1 MKSYTTARDNRN
13 MHELR
18 ARFDA
23 QRAAS
28 RKRSPGFE
36 ERKDAL
42 RRLEQ
47 SLLKH
52 KSDIIAAISQDFGG
66 RAAEE
71 TLTLELFPVLN
82 EIRHAL
88 RHLPGWMD
96 PCRAPVS
103 WQFWPGRAKIMYRP
117 LGVAGII
124 SPWNYPVFLSLG
136 PLVGALAAGNHV
148 MLKPSEFA
156 PATSQLTQSLM
167 AELYPADYVSVELGG
182 VNTAAEFAGLPFDH
196 LLFTGST
203 RVGKLVMKSAG
214 ENLTPVTLELGG
226 KSPALIHPS
235 YPLGRAARRIAMGK
249 LYNAGQT
256 CVAPDYLL
264 LPQEHKDQ
272 FLSETRRAVELLYP
286 RLVESRDYTRIV
298 TEQHYRRLVGIVED
312 ARQKGAEVLQINP
325 VKEDCNPANR
335 VFPPT
340 LLWNVTDNMQVMQEE
355 VFGPVLPLVL
365 YRNMEEAIEYV
376 NARPHPLA
384 FYYFDHSGSRIRQV
398 LRETV
403 AGGVTVNDCIF
414 HVGQSNLPFGGIGP
428 SGMGR
433 YHGFSG
439 FETFSQKQ
447 GVFVQGR
454 WSPLSL
460 LRPPYG
466 LRARWILR
474 FLVGA

>member
-1 MKSYTTARDNRN
+1 VKSYTTARDNRI
-13 MHELR
+13 MHGLQ
-18 ARFDA
+18 ARLNA
-23 QRAAS
+23 QRAAF

-36 ERKDAL
+36 ERKGAL

-52 KSDIIAAISQDFGG
+52 KSDIIDAISQDFGG

-82 EIRHAL
+82 EIRHAV
-88 RHLPGWMD
+88 RHLRSWME
-96 PCRAPVS
+96 PCRTPVS
-103 WQFWPGRAKIMYRP
+103 WQFWPGRAKVIYRA
-117 LGVAGII
+117 LGVVGII

-136 PLVGALAAGNHV
+136 PLVGALAAGNHC

-156 PATSQLTQSLM
+156 PATSQLTHALI
-167 AELYPADYVSVELGG
+167 AELYPAEYVSVELGG
-182 VNTAAEFAGLPFDH
+182 VDTAAEFANLPFDH

-203 RVGKLVMKSAG
+203 RVGKLVMKAAS

-264 LPQEHKDQ
+264 LPLEHKAE
-272 FLSETRRAVELLYP
+272 FLSETRRAVESLYP
-286 RLVESRDYTRIV
+286 RLVDSRDYTRIL
-298 TEQHYRRLVGIVED
+298 TGQHYQRLAGLVED
-312 ARQKGAEVLQINP
+312 ARQKGAEVMQINP
-325 VKEDCNPANR
+325 AQEDCNAANR

-340 LLWNVTDNMQVMQEE
+340 LLWNIGDNMRVMQDEI
-355 VFGPVLPLVL
+355 FGPVLPIVL
-365 YRNMEEAIEYV
+365 YRDLEEAIGYL
-376 NARPHPLA
+376 NDRPHPLA
-384 FYYFDHSGSRIRQV
+384 LYYFDHSGGRIRHV

-414 HVGQSNLPFGGIGP
+414 HVGQSNLPFGGVGP

-466 LRARWILR
+466 QRARWILR

>member
-1 MKSYTTARDNRN
+1 MQV
-13 MHELR
+13 LR

-23 QRAAS
+23 QRAAF
-28 RKRSPGFE
+28 RKRSPGFG
-36 ERKDAL
+36 ERQDAL

-88 RHLPGWMD
+88 RHLRSWME

-103 WQFWPGRAKIMYRP
+103 WQFWPGRAKVIFRP

-124 SPWNYPVFLSLG
+124 APWNYPVFLSFG

-167 AELYPADYVSVELGG
+167 AELFPADYVSVELGEAD
-182 VNTAAEFAGLPFDH
+182 TAAEFAALPFDH

-203 RVGKLVMKSAG
+203 HVGKLVMKAAA

-235 YPLGRAARRIAMGK
+235 YPLARAASRIAMGK

-264 LPQEHKDQ
+264 LPQQHQEQ
-272 FLSETRRAVELLYP
+272 FLSEVRHAVETLYP
-286 RLVESRDYTRIV
+286 RLVDSRDYTRIV
-298 TEQHYRRLVGIVED
+298 TERHYRRLEALVED
-312 ARQKGAEVLQINP
+312 ARQKGAAVLQINP
-325 VKEDCNPANR
+325 AKEDCNPTNR

-340 LLWNVTDNMQVMQEE
+340 LLWNVADSMQVMQEE
-355 VFGPVLPLVL
+355 IFGPVLAIVL
-365 YRNMEEAIEYV
+365 YRDLDEAIEYV

-384 FYYFDHSGSRIRQV
+384 LYYFDHSGRRIRKV
-398 LRETV
+398 LQEAV

-433 YHGFSG
+433 YHGFNG
-439 FETFSQKQ
+439 FETFSHKQ

-454 WSPLSL
+454 WSSLSL

-466 LRARWILR
+466 QRARWILR
-474 FLVGA
+474 FLLGA

>member
-1 MKSYTTARDNRN
+1 
-13 MHELR
+13 MHGLR

-23 QRAAS
+23 QRAAF

-36 ERKDAL
+36 ERLNAL

-52 KSDIIAAISQDFGG
+52 KNDIIDAISLDFGG
-66 RAAEE
+66 RAPEE
-71 TLTLELFPVLN
+71 TLALELFPVLN
-82 EIRHAL
+82 EIRHAIGHL
-88 RHLPGWMD
+88 RDWME

-103 WQFWPGRAKIMYRP
+103 FQFWPGRARVIYRP
-117 LGVAGII
+117 LGVVGII

-156 PATSQLTQSLM
+156 PAISQLTQALI
-167 AELYPADYVSVELGG
+167 AELCPADYVSVELGEADA
-182 VNTAAEFAGLPFDH
+182 AAEFGGLPFDH

-203 RVGKLVMKSAG
+203 RVGKLVMRAAA

-226 KSPALIHPS
+226 KSPALVHPS
-235 YPLGRAARRIAMGK
+235 YPIGRAADRIAMGK

-264 LPQEHKDQ
+264 LPRGRQDQ
-272 FLSETRRAVELLYP
+272 FLTEFRRAAETYYP
-286 RLVESRDYTRIV
+286 RLVDSHDYTRIV
-298 TEQHYRRLVGIVED
+298 TERHYLRLAGLVAD
-312 ARQKGAEVLQINP
+312 ARQKGAEALEVNP
-325 VKEDCNPANR
+325 AKEDCNSANR

-340 LLWNVTDNMQVMQEE
+340 LLWNVEDAMGVMQEE
-355 VFGPVLPLVL
+355 IFGPVLPIVF
-365 YRNMEEAIEYV
+365 YRDLEEAIGYV

-384 FYYFDHSGSRIRQV
+384 FYYFDQSGSRSRKV
-398 LRETV
+398 LDETM
-403 AGGVTVNDCIF
+403 AGGVTINDCIF
-414 HVGQSNLPFGGIGP
+414 HVGQSNLPFGGVGA

-439 FETFSQKQ
+439 FETFSHKQ

-454 WSPLSL
+454 WSSLSL
-460 LRPPYG
+460 IRPPYG
-466 LRARWILR
+466 PRSRSILR

>member
-1 MKSYTTARDNRN
+1 MQG
-13 MHELR
+13 LR
-18 ARFDA
+18 ARLDA
-23 QRAAS
+23 QRAAF
-28 RKRSPGFE
+28 RKRSPGFG
-36 ERKDAL
+36 ERQDAL

-52 KSDIIAAISQDFGG
+52 KSDIINAISQDFGG

-88 RHLPGWMD
+88 GHLRSWME

-103 WQFWPGRAKIMYRP
+103 WQFWPGRARVIYRP

-167 AELYPADYVSVELGG
+167 AELYPADYVSVELGEA
-182 VNTAAEFAGLPFDH
+182 NTAAEFAALPFDH

-203 RVGKLVMKSAG
+203 RVGKLVMKAAG
-214 ENLTPVTLELGG
+214 ENLTQVTLELGG
-226 KSPALIHPS
+226 KSPALIHSS
-235 YPLGRAARRIAMGK
+235 YPLARAASRIAMGK

-264 LPQEHKDQ
+264 LPQQHQDQ
-272 FLSETRRAVELLYP
+272 FLSEARRAVETLYP
-286 RLVESRDYTRIV
+286 RLVDSRDYTRIV
-298 TEQHYRRLVGIVED
+298 TERHYRRLEGLVED
-312 ARQKGAEVLQINP
+312 ARQKGASVLQINP
-325 VKEDCNPANR
+325 AKEDCNPANR

-340 LLWNVTDNMQVMQEE
+340 LLWNVADTMQVMQEE
-355 VFGPVLPLVL
+355 IFGPVLAIVL
-365 YRNMEEAIEYV
+365 YRDLDEAIEYL

-384 FYYFDHSGSRIRQV
+384 LYYFDHSGRRIRKV

-403 AGGVTVNDCIF
+403 AGGATVNDCIF
-414 HVGQSNLPFGGIGP
+414 HVGQSNLPFGGVGP

-433 YHGFSG
+433 YHGFNG
-439 FETFSQKQ
+439 FETFSHKQ
-447 GVFVQGR
+447 GVFIQGR
-454 WSPLSL
+454 WSSLSL

-466 LRARWILR
+466 QRARWILR

>member
-1 MKSYTTARDNRN
+1 M
-13 MHELR
+13 
-18 ARFDA
+18 
-23 QRAAS
+23 
-28 RKRSPGFE
+28 
-36 ERKDAL
+36 DAL

-52 KSDIIAAISQDFGG
+52 KSDIIGAISKDFGG

-71 TLTLELFPVLN
+71 TLALELFPVLN
-82 EIRHAL
+82 EIRHAV
-88 RHLPGWMD
+88 RHLRGWME

-103 WQFWPGRAKIMYRP
+103 FQFWPGRARIIYRP
-117 LGVAGII
+117 LGVVGII

-148 MLKPSEFA
+148 MLKPSELA
-156 PATSQLTQSLM
+156 PSTSQLMQALI
-167 AELYPADYVSVELGG
+167 AELFPAGYVSVELGEAD
-182 VNTAAEFAGLPFDH
+182 TAAEFGGLPFDH

-203 RVGKLVMKSAG
+203 RVGRLVMQGAA

-226 KSPALIHPS
+226 KSPALVHPA
-235 YPLGRAARRIAMGK
+235 YPIARAASRIAMGK

-264 LPQEHKDQ
+264 LPRERKDQ
-272 FLSETRRAVELLYP
+272 FLTEFRRAVETFYP
-286 RLVESRDYTRIV
+286 RLVDSRDYTRIV
-298 TEQHYRRLVGIVED
+298 TERHYLRLAGLVAE
-312 ARQKGAEVLQINP
+312 ARQKGAGSLEVNP
-325 VKEDCNPANR
+325 AKEDCNPANR

-340 LLWNVTDNMQVMQEE
+340 LLWNVDDTMRVMQEE
-355 VFGPVLPLVL
+355 IFGPVLGIVL
-365 YRNMEEAIEYV
+365 YHDLEEAIDYV

-384 FYYFDHSGSRIRQV
+384 LYYFDHSGSRIRRV
-398 LRETV
+398 LDETV

-414 HVGQSNLPFGGIGP
+414 HVGQSNLPFGGIGA

-439 FETFSQKQ
+439 FETFSHKQ

-454 WSPLSL
+454 WSSLSL
-460 LRPPYG
+460 IRPPYG
-466 LRARWILR
+466 QRARRILS
-474 FLVGA
+474 FLVGG

>member
-1 MKSYTTARDNRN
+1 MDG
-13 MHELR
+13 LR

-23 QRAAS
+23 QRAAF
-28 RKRSPGFE
+28 RKRSPGFG

-52 KSDIIAAISQDFGG
+52 KSEIIDTISKDFGG

-88 RHLPGWMD
+88 KHLHSWMETGHV
-96 PCRAPVS
+96 PVG
-103 WQFWPGRAKIMYRP
+103 WQFLPGRARVTYRP

-124 SPWNYPVFLSLG
+124 APWNYPVFLSFG
-136 PLVGALAAGNHV
+136 PLVGALAAGNHI

-156 PATSQLTQSLM
+156 PATSRLTQSLI
-167 AELYPADYVSVELGG
+167 AELYPPNYVSVELGEA
-182 VNTAAEFAGLPFDH
+182 NTAAEFASLPFDH

-203 RVGKLVMKSAG
+203 RVGHLVMRAAS

-226 KSPALIHPS
+226 KSPALLHPS
-235 YPLGRAARRIAMGK
+235 YPLGRAAVRIAMGK

-264 LPQEHKDQ
+264 LPEQQKDQ
-272 FLSETRRAVELLYP
+272 FLSEIRRVVETLYP
-286 RLVESRDYTRIV
+286 RLVDNPDYTRIIS
-298 TEQHYRRLVGIVED
+298 ERHYRRLADLVED
-312 ARQKGAEVLQINP
+312 ARQQGAKVLQINP
-325 VKEDCNPANR
+325 AKEDCNSTNR

-340 LLWNVTDNMQVMQEE
+340 ILWNVGDHMRLFAEE
-355 VFGPVLPLVL
+355 VFGPVLAVVF
-365 YRNMEEAIEYV
+365 YRELDEAVAYI

-384 FYYFDHSGSRIRQV
+384 LYYFDHSGKRIRKV

-414 HVGQSNLPFGGIGP
+414 HVGQSNLPFGGVGP

-433 YHGFSG
+433 YHGFNG
-439 FETFSQKQ
+439 FETFSHKQ
-447 GVFVQGR
+447 GVFTQGR
-454 WSPLSL
+454 WSSLSL

-466 LRARWILR
+466 RRARWILR